1 VPEQP
6 VEIKEIL
13 RMRRLLLV
21 MALLLA
27 TGCTMHTKAIRR
39 DFADYNETLH
49 YNNSQQ
55 MLLNLVRLK
64 YRQTPFF
71 MEVGAL
77 SASYDVSGNLEFGA
91 GRISDAGVVNG
102 RVGGSFSARPTIT
115 YTPLAGEMY
124 VKRVLAEIDA
134 ETFILL
140 VHSGWPIDILC
151 KVMAERIMGFKN
163 NEDEAT
169 YPTFLELVDVLARAQ
184 DEDRLRF
191 LQEPDED
198 VVVEIT
204 TTRGDL
210 FGGSRTDEPRPHLVE
225 VKHFMFRSLL
235 DLMFFLGKNTDVPE
249 EQQDQVRSG
258 TKNGWIQ
265 IRHHKNAPDDAMVA
279 VKHNGYYFSIANN
292 NIRSKDTFA
301 LLKLLFAIQAGD
313 VETVQPILTL
323 PVAGP

>member
-1 VPEQP
+1 
-6 VEIKEIL
+6 
-13 RMRRLLLV
+13 MRRLVLAILAG
-21 MALLLA
+21 ALLQA
-27 TGCTMHTKAIRR
+27 AGCSMHTKAIRR

-77 SASYDVSGNLEFGA
+77 SASYDASGSLEFSA
-91 GRISDAGVVNG
+91 GRISDTSVVNG
-102 RVGGSFSARPTIT
+102 GVGGSFSARPTIT

-124 VKRVLAEIDA
+124 VKRVLAEIDP

-140 VHSGWPIDILC
+140 VRSGWPVDNLSH
-151 KVMAERIMGFKN
+151 VMAEKILGFKN
-163 NEDEAT
+163 NEDEESYAT
-169 YPTFLELVDVLARAQ
+169 FMELVEVLAQAQ
-184 DEDRLRF
+184 DEDKLRF
-191 LQEPDED
+191 LQEEDQD
-198 VVVEIT
+198 VVLEVT

-210 FGGSRTDEPRPHLVE
+210 FGSSRSEVPRPHLIE
-225 VKHFMFRSLL
+225 MKRFIFRSLL

-249 EQQDQVRSG
+249 EQQDQVRTGSI
-258 TKNGWIQ
+258 NGWMQ
-265 IRHHKNAPDDAMVA
+265 IRHHKNAPDDAMVT
-279 VKHNGYYFSIANN
+279 VRHNGYYFSIANN
-292 NIRSKDTFA
+292 DIRTKDTFA